1 VAVVVA
7 GDAEEKYGAVQS
19 QDRLEDVPTERTD
32 HSIRTSTEFLKVSR
46 RSSEEPNDRTKR
58 RQVQRILD
66 KKPKG
71 KEGFLAALL
80 PALPCGGE
88 EAKAK
93 EKRGD
98 GNGKALRITQV
109 LT

>member
-1 VAVVVA
+1 
-7 GDAEEKYGAVQS
+7 
-19 QDRLEDVPTERTD
+19 
-32 HSIRTSTEFLKVSR
+32 
-46 RSSEEPNDRTKR
+46 
-58 RQVQRILD
+58 VQRILD